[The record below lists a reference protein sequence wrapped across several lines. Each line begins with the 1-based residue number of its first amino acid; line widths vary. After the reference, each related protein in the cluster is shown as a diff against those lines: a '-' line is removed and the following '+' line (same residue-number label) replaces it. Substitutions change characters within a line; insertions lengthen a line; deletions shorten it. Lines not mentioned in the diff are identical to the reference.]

1 MEIENIPVHVG
12 IIMDGNRRWAKEK
25 GKKTIEGHL
34 AGANRIIDL
43 ATHIFNRGVKYLS
56 IYAFSTENFNR
67 SEEEVKYLMGL
78 IVKFFTERAKEL
90 DEKNIKIIFSGRRKP
105 LSDKIYKV
113 IGDVQELTKNNTG
126 GVLNICLNYGG
137 RAEIVDAV
145 KKLQEENIEITEE
158 NISKSLYQVLPD
170 LDFVIRTSGEMR
182 LSNFMLWQASY
193 AEFYF
198 PNTYFPDFNNEEF
211 DRAILEFNKRN
222 RRFGG
227 VKHESKN
234 S

>member
-34 AGANRIIDL
+34 AGANRIINL
-43 ATHIFNRGVKYLS
+43 ASYIFSRGVKYLS
-56 IYAFSTENFNR
+56 IYAFSTENFSR
-67 SEEEVKYLMGL
+67 SKEEVSYLMGL

-90 DEKNIKIIFSGRRKP
+90 DERNIKILFSGRKEP
-105 LSDKIYKV
+105 LTDKIYK
-113 IGDVQELTKNNTG
+113 IICDVQNPTKNNTG

-145 KKLQEENIEITEE
+145 NKLNENNLEINED
-158 NISKSLYQVLPD
+158 NISKSLYQDLPD
-170 LDFVIRTSGEMR
+170 LDYVIRTSGEMR

-198 PNTYFPDFNNEEF
+198 PNTYFPDFDEKEF
-211 DRAILEFNKRN
+211 DKALEEYNRRN

-227 VKHESKN
+227 N
-234 S
+234 